1 MRMSKK
7 IWFLAL
13 TCLALVFS
21 LAFLDDTKRYI
32 KGNEIDFNSSKQ
44 VDFSD
49 PYAMISG
56 EIDFVYGPFATYEET
71 TKKYGMTIRKKETNY
86 YIVSN
91 LDDIDFFT
99 VISTADKDLI
109 SELDKAAD
117 KWIDYFTDENAS
129 EPVVNIK
136 FDGKLSYQNSMEE
149 YEQYYNEAVDDLS
162 NVGVEKSMFADMQIT
177 EGKITV
183 FSVIAFIVCC
193 LLTVVFL
200 ILTIMSFFQSRRI

>member
-99 VISTADKDLI
+99 VISTSDKDLI

-117 KWIDYFTDENAS
+117 KWFDYFTDENAS

-136 FDGKLSYQNSMEE
+136 FDGKLSYPSSMDE

-193 LLTVVFL
+193 VLTVVFL
-200 ILTIMSFFQSRRI
+200 ILTIMSFVMSRRI